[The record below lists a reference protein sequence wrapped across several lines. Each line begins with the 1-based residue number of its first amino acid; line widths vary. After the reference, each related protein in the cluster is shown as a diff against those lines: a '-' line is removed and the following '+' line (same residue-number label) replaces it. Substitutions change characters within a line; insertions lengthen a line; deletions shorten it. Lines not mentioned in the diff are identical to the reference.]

1 MSGIVL
7 GKVIGNPGGA
17 AVKVALNPDEFKAE
31 IQLFLQA
38 FRHADMH
45 NRNSPDFLCG
55 KYRLKDV
62 MTGKHPRVASNY
74 SQLPPKPQSLWKKL
88 SN

>member
-45 NRNSPDFLCG
+45 TNISES
-55 KYRLKDV
+55 
-62 MTGKHPRVASNY
+62 HPRFTLSAQGH
-74 SQLPPKPQSLWKKL
+74 SQLANTSGLLQYS
-88 SN
+88 